1 MGQPHR
7 IRALESIVVHIASRP
22 GIWTATGSEILA
34 AFKAQG
40 A

>member
-7 IRALESIVVHIASRP
+7 IGALESIVAHIADRR

-34 AFKAQG
+34 AFKAQ
-40 A
+40 AS